1 MTAMEALRLW
11 PIPALSDN
19 YIWLLADGD
28 GNALSVDPGEAAP
41 LQEALASRNLR
52 LRAILLTHH
61 HPDHIGGVAAL
72 TGQQPID
79 VYAPHDERIGVATHR
94 VDDGD
99 RIDLPFP
106 ACSFEVIAVPGH
118 TRSHVAYHGHD
129 LLFCGDTLFSIGCGR
144 LFEGTPA
151 QMLESLERLA
161 VLPGQTR
168 VCCGHEYTVANC
180 TFALTVEAGN
190 RALRARLE
198 QALAARAAN
207 RPTVPSL
214 LSDELACNPF
224 LRIDAPGIVQSL
236 GAGKTD
242 PSDRIAR
249 FAALRRLKDSFR
261 A

>member
-1 MTAMEALRLW
+1 MEALRLW

-19 YIWLLADGD
+19 YIWLLADGE
-28 GNALSVDPGEAAP
+28 GNALAVDPGEAAP

-72 TGQQPID
+72 IGHEAIN
-79 VYAPHDERIGVATHR
+79 VYAPHDERISVATHR

-106 ACSFEVIAVPGH
+106 ACRFDVVAVPGH

-129 LLFCGDTLFSIGCGR
+129 LLFCGDTLFSVGCGR

-161 VLPGQTR
+161 ALPDQTR

-180 TFALTVEAGN
+180 EFALTVEADN
-190 RALRARLE
+190 LALNARLE
-198 QALAARAAN
+198 QARTARSGN
-207 RPTVPSL
+207 RPTLPSL
-214 LSDELACNPF
+214 LSEERACNPF
-224 LRIDAPGIVQSL
+224 LRIDAPGIVRSL
-236 GAGKTD
+236 EREGMD
-242 PSDRIAR
+242 HSDRIAR